1 MSLDLNEI
9 YVDNAAT
16 TPVSEEVLNEMLPF
30 FTKNY
35 GNPSGLYMLSQESK
49 AAIEFARD
57 KVASVINSK
66 ASEIIFTS
74 GGTESNNLA
83 LKGFCK
89 PRIENDQ
96 DEIIISSIEHH
107 AIIHPSEQLANVG
120 YKTIYCNVDDNGQ
133 IKVKEFENLISKK
146 TKLVS
151 IIFANNEIGSV
162 QNIKEL
168 VEIVRKKENEFG
180 KKIIFHTDAVQAIG
194 KIKIDVV
201 DLDLDLL
208 SISWHK
214 FNGPKGVGALYVKED
229 LFLEPLLDG
238 GGQERQNRSGT
249 ENVPSIVG
257 LGKAIEIAENNRENF
272 YSHTDKLRN
281 TLIKKLSEIL
291 PDLVIHSSSS
301 GLPNILNFSIPNI
314 QGEPILISLDFKG
327 IMASSGSACST
338 ASVEP
343 SHVLLAK
350 NVEENLAMGSV
361 RISFGRDN
369 TFEEVEYI
377 ANSLLEI
384 YKDLTS

>member
-16 TPVSEEVLNEMLPF
+16 TPVTEEVLNEMLPY
-30 FTKNY
+30 FTKSY

-57 KVASVINSK
+57 KVAKVINSQS
-66 ASEIIFTS
+66 SEIIFTS

-89 PRIENDQ
+89 SDIIDDQ

-107 AIIHPSEQLANVG
+107 AIIHPAEQLTSIG
-120 YKTIYCNVDDNGQ
+120 YKIRYCNVDKNGL
-133 IKVKEFENLISKK
+133 IKVNEFEKLINER
-146 TKLVS
+146 TKFIS
-151 IIFANNEIGSV
+151 IIFANNEIGSI
-162 QNIKEL
+162 QKIKEL
-168 VEIVRKKENEFG
+168 IEIVRKKEKLFD
-180 KKIIFHTDAVQAIG
+180 KKIIFHSDAVQAIG

-208 SISWHK
+208 SISGHK
-214 FNGPKGVGALYVKED
+214 FNAPKGIGALFVRDE

-257 LGKAIEIAENNRENF
+257 LGKAIELAESNRENF
-272 YSHTDKLRN
+272 YSHTH
-281 TLIKKLSEIL
+281 TLIERMRMKIENKLPE
-291 PDLVIHSSSS
+291 VVFHSSRN

-350 NVEENLAMGSV
+350 DVEENIALGSV
-361 RISFGRDN
+361 RLSFGIKN
-369 TFEEVEYI
+369 TPEEVDYI
-377 ANSLLEI
+377 ADALFDI
-384 YKDLTS
+384 YKDLTD

>member
-16 TPVSEEVLNEMLPF
+16 TPVTEEVLNEMLPY
-30 FTKNY
+30 FTKSY

-57 KVASVINSK
+57 KVAKVINSQS
-66 ASEIIFTS
+66 SEIIFTS

-89 PRIENDQ
+89 SNITDDQ

-107 AIIHPSEQLANVG
+107 AIIHPAEQLTNIG
-120 YKTIYCNVDDNGQ
+120 YKIRYCNVDENGL
-133 IKVKEFENLISKK
+133 IKVNEFEKLINER
-146 TKLVS
+146 TKFIS
-151 IIFANNEIGSV
+151 IIFANNEIGSI
-162 QNIKEL
+162 QKIKEL
-168 VEIVRKKENEFG
+168 IEIVRKKEKLFD
-180 KKIIFHTDAVQAIG
+180 KKIIFHSDAVQAIG

-208 SISWHK
+208 SISGHK
-214 FNGPKGVGALYVKED
+214 FNAPKGIGALFVRDE

-257 LGKAIEIAENNRENF
+257 LGKAIELAESNRENF
-272 YSHTDKLRN
+272 YSHTH
-281 TLIKKLSEIL
+281 TLIERMRINIENKL
-291 PDLVIHSSSS
+291 PQAVFHSSSN

-350 NVEENLAMGSV
+350 DVEENIALGSV
-361 RISFGRDN
+361 RLSFGIKN
-369 TFEEVEYI
+369 TIEEVDYI
-377 ANSLLEI
+377 ADALFDI
-384 YKDLTS
+384 YKDLTN

>member
-107 AIIHPSEQLANVG
+107 AIIHPSEQLANIG

-208 SISWHK
+208 SISGHK

>member
-107 AIIHPSEQLANVG
+107 AIIHPSEQLANIG

-208 SISWHK
+208 SISGHK
-214 FNGPKGVGALYVKED
+214 FNGPKGVGALYVRED
-229 LFLEPLLDG
+229 LYLETLLDG

-281 TLIKKLSEIL
+281 ALIKKLSEIL

>member
-1 MSLDLNEI
+1 M
-9 YVDNAAT
+9 
-16 TPVSEEVLNEMLPF
+16 
-30 FTKNY
+30 
-35 GNPSGLYMLSQESK
+35 
-49 AAIEFARD
+49 
-57 KVASVINSK
+57 
-66 ASEIIFTS
+66 
-74 GGTESNNLA
+74 A

-107 AIIHPSEQLANVG
+107 AIIHPSEQLANIG

-208 SISWHK
+208 SISGHK

>member
-83 LKGFCK
+83 LKGFCN
-89 PRIENDQ
+89 PQIENDQ

-107 AIIHPSEQLANVG
+107 AIIHPSEQLANIG
-120 YKTIYCNVDDNGQ
+120 YKTIYCNVEDNCQ

-168 VEIVRKKENEFG
+168 VEIVRKKEKEFG

-208 SISWHK
+208 SISGHK

-281 TLIKKLSEIL
+281 ALIKKLSEIL
-291 PDLVIHSSSS
+291 PDLVIHSSNS

-350 NVEENLAMGSV
+350 NVEENLALGSV

>member
-107 AIIHPSEQLANVG
+107 AIIHPSEQLANIG

-133 IKVKEFENLISKK
+133 IKVREFENLISKK

-208 SISWHK
+208 SISGHK
-214 FNGPKGVGALYVKED
+214 FNGPKGVGALYVRED
-229 LFLEPLLDG
+229 LYLEPLLDG

-281 TLIKKLSEIL
+281 ALIKKLSEIL
-291 PDLVIHSSSS
+291 PDLVIHSSNS

-350 NVEENLAMGSV
+350 NVEENLALGSV

>member
-208 SISWHK
+208 SISGHK
-214 FNGPKGVGALYVKED
+214 FNGPKGVGALYVRED

-257 LGKAIEIAENNRENF
+257 LGKAIEIAENNREKF

>member
-107 AIIHPSEQLANVG
+107 AIIHPSEQLANIG

-133 IKVKEFENLISKK
+133 IKVREFENLISKK

-168 VEIVRKKENEFG
+168 VEIVRKKEKEFG

-208 SISWHK
+208 SISGHK

-281 TLIKKLSEIL
+281 ALIKKLSEIL
-291 PDLVIHSSSS
+291 PDLVIHSSNS

-350 NVEENLAMGSV
+350 NVEENLALGSV

>member
-107 AIIHPSEQLANVG
+107 AIIHPSEQLANIG

-133 IKVKEFENLISKK
+133 IKVREFENLISKK

-208 SISWHK
+208 SISGHK

-281 TLIKKLSEIL
+281 ALIKKLSEIL
-291 PDLVIHSSSS
+291 PDLVIHSSNS

-350 NVEENLAMGSV
+350 NVEENLALGSV

>member
-107 AIIHPSEQLANVG
+107 AIIHPSEQLANIG

-168 VEIVRKKENEFG
+168 VEIVRKKEKEFG

-208 SISWHK
+208 SISGHK

>member
-107 AIIHPSEQLANVG
+107 AIIHPSEQLANIG

-133 IKVKEFENLISKK
+133 IKVREFENLISKK

-168 VEIVRKKENEFG
+168 VEIVRKKEKEFG

-208 SISWHK
+208 SISGHK
-214 FNGPKGVGALYVKED
+214 FNGPKGVGALYVRED

>member
-107 AIIHPSEQLANVG
+107 AIIHPSEQLANIG

-208 SISWHK
+208 SISGHK

-350 NVEENLAMGSV
+350 NVEENLALGSV

>member
-107 AIIHPSEQLANVG
+107 AIIHPSEQLANIG

-208 SISWHK
+208 SISGHK
-214 FNGPKGVGALYVKED
+214 FNGPKGVGALYVRED
-229 LFLEPLLDG
+229 LYLEPLLDG

-281 TLIKKLSEIL
+281 ALIKKLSEIL
-291 PDLVIHSSSS
+291 PDLVIHSSNS

>member
-107 AIIHPSEQLANVG
+107 AIIHPSEQLANIG

-208 SISWHK
+208 SISGHK

-257 LGKAIEIAENNRENF
+257 LGKAIEIAENNREKF

>member
-16 TPVSEEVLNEMLPF
+16 TPVTEEVLNEMLPY
-30 FTKNY
+30 FTKSY

-57 KVASVINSK
+57 KVAKVINSQS
-66 ASEIIFTS
+66 SEIIFTS

-89 PRIENDQ
+89 SDIIDDQ

-107 AIIHPSEQLANVG
+107 AIIHPAEQLTNIG
-120 YKTIYCNVDDNGQ
+120 YKIRYCNVDENGL
-133 IKVKEFENLISKK
+133 IKVNEFEKLINER
-146 TKLVS
+146 TKFIS
-151 IIFANNEIGSV
+151 IIFANNEIGSI
-162 QNIKEL
+162 QKIKEL
-168 VEIVRKKENEFG
+168 IEIVRKKEKLFD
-180 KKIIFHTDAVQAIG
+180 KKIIFHSDAVQAIG

-208 SISWHK
+208 SISGHK
-214 FNGPKGVGALYVKED
+214 FNAPKGIGALFVRDE

-257 LGKAIEIAENNRENF
+257 LGKAIELAESNRENF
-272 YSHTDKLRN
+272 YSHTH
-281 TLIKKLSEIL
+281 TLIERMRMKIENKL
-291 PDLVIHSSSS
+291 PQAVFHSSSN

-350 NVEENLAMGSV
+350 DVEENIALGSV
-361 RISFGRDN
+361 RLSFGIKN
-369 TFEEVEYI
+369 TIEEVDYI
-377 ANSLLEI
+377 ADALFDI
-384 YKDLTS
+384 YKDLTN

>member
-107 AIIHPSEQLANVG
+107 AIIHPSEQLANIG

-168 VEIVRKKENEFG
+168 VDKHLDDKMKETNYILSQIPFV
-180 KKIIFHTDAVQAIG
+180 KKIIIG
-194 KIKIDVV
+194 
-201 DLDLDLL
+201 
-208 SISWHK
+208 
-214 FNGPKGVGALYVKED
+214 E
-229 LFLEPLLDG
+229 LE
-238 GGQERQNRSGT
+238 
-249 ENVPSIVG
+249 
-257 LGKAIEIAENNRENF
+257 
-272 YSHTDKLRN
+272 
-281 TLIKKLSEIL
+281 
-291 PDLVIHSSSS
+291 
-301 GLPNILNFSIPNI
+301 
-314 QGEPILISLDFKG
+314 
-327 IMASSGSACST
+327 
-338 ASVEP
+338 
-343 SHVLLAK
+343 K
-350 NVEENLAMGSV
+350 N
-361 RISFGRDN
+361 
-369 TFEEVEYI
+369 
-377 ANSLLEI
+377 
-384 YKDLTS
+384 K